1 MNIGSVS
8 EWVRP
13 AASVILVGL
22 LVPTAFAASNRELEQ
37 QLNAMDARVARM
49 EKLMNNQVLLDM
61 LRRLETLQN
70 EIQQLRGDSE
80 RAGYE
85 LDRIKARQRE
95 LYLDVDRRLQQLGAS
110 ASGDPSMRATT
121 SAATSPPEK
130 TTPAVTSRPPPKQAP
145 PTTASKED
153 GRDAYLQAFNLLKDG
168 RYDRAAEAFTK
179 FLSQYPQS
187 SYAANAQYWLAEA
200 NYVAK
205 KYTKALA
212 GFKKVVDSYPNSAKA
227 PDANLKLGFTYYE
240 LEKWNEARNQLTEV
254 RKQYPNTTVSRL
266 ADKRLQRMK
275 KEGR

>member
-1 MNIGSVS
+1 VNTRCLIECICTALV
-8 EWVRP
+8 
-13 AASVILVGL
+13 VILVGVL
-22 LVPTAFAASNRELEQ
+22 ISPVFAASNRELEQ

-61 LRRLETLQN
+61 LKRLETLQA

-80 RAGYE
+80 HMNYE

-110 ASGDPSMRATT
+110 GAAGPSSGATT
-121 SAATSPPEK
+121 PAATSPPE
-130 TTPAVTSRPPPKQAP
+130 TASRSAAVTPPPKQSTRA
-145 PTTASKED
+145 TASKEE
-153 GRDAYLQAFNLLKDG
+153 GREAYLKAFNLLKDG
-168 RYDRAAEAFTK
+168 RYDSSVAAFTA
-179 FLSQYPQS
+179 FLSQHPQS

-200 NYVAK
+200 NYVSNK
-205 KYTKALA
+205 FPEALT
-212 GFKKVVDSYPNSAKA
+212 GFKKVVDSYPNSAKV

-240 LEKWNEARNQLTEV
+240 LEKWDEAREKLTEV
-254 RKQYPNTTVSRL
+254 RNQYPSSTVSRL